1 MKEITKQA
9 MKDGAEMRRHME
21 DKVMNT
27 IILEI
32 LNLERKNLRTGRKS
46 DKVMVD
52 EIAKII
58 VDYSRRYSGQN

>member
-1 MKEITKQA
+1 
-9 MKDGAEMRRHME
+9 MRRHME

-46 DKVMVD
+46 DKAMVD

-58 VDYSRRYSGQN
+58 VDYSRRYSGKN

>member
-1 MKEITKQA
+1 MKS
-9 MKDGAEMRRHME
+9 GAETRRHME

-32 LNLERKNLRTGRKS
+32 LNLERKNLRTGKKS
-46 DKVMVD
+46 DKAMVD

-58 VDYSRRYSGQN
+58 VDYSRRYSGKS